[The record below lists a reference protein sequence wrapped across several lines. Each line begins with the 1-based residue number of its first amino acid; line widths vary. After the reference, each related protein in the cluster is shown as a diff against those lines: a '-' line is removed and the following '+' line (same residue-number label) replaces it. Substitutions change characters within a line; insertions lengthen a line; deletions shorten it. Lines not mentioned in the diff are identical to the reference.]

1 MILRRL
7 AEAIA
12 KQNWFTVMLEVL
24 IVVVGIFIGLQ
35 ADDWN
40 QERRDRIDEQLY
52 LAELLEDFG
61 ANQTSLDQMTEQLKE
76 ILVAMN
82 GLMEQS
88 ALEAPTWSVQE
99 LNAAI
104 RRIQEMPF
112 FLPVSRAYDNLTG
125 SGELRILQSRT
136 LKNTF
141 ALYFAKAEV
150 VELVMRTHEMELVQ
164 TFQPYIIE
172 NMDYQAVGLER
183 EPGFSHPPAVNEA
196 RILEVLQSRKFRNV
210 AMQKWIIS
218 NDLLNEFDEMHGLNK
233 GVIEILKLG
242 LAGGAE

>member
-12 KQNWFTVMLEVL
+12 EQNWFTVMLEVL

-52 LAELLEDFG
+52 LAELMEDFE

-125 SGELRILQSRT
+125 SGELQILQSRA

-172 NMDYQAVGLER
+172 NLDYQAVGLER
-183 EPGFSHPPAVNEA
+183 KQGFSHPPAVNET
-196 RILEVLQSRKFRNV
+196 RILDVLQTPEFRNI

-218 NDLLNEFDEMHGLNK
+218 NDLLNQFDDQRGLNT
-233 GVIEILKLG
+233 GIIEILTSE
-242 LAGGAE
+242 LAGG

>member
-1 MILRRL
+1 MILRKL

-12 KQNWFTVMLEVL
+12 EQNWFTVMLEVL

-52 LAELLEDFG
+52 LAELMEDFE

-125 SGELRILQSRT
+125 SGELQILQSRA

-150 VELVMRTHEMELVQ
+150 VELVMRTHEMELVE

-183 EPGFSHPPAVNEA
+183 KQGFSHPPAVNET
-196 RILEVLQSRKFRNV
+196 RILDVLQTPEFRNI

-218 NDLLNEFDEMHGLNK
+218 NDLLNQFDDQRGLNT
-233 GVIEILKLG
+233 GIIEILKSE
-242 LAGGAE
+242 LAGG

>member
-12 KQNWFTVMLEVL
+12 EQNWFTVMLEVL

-52 LAELLEDFG
+52 LAELMEDFE
-61 ANQTSLDQMTEQLKE
+61 ANQTFLDQMTEQLKG

-99 LNAAI
+99 LNAGI

-125 SGELRILQSRT
+125 SGELQILQSRA

-183 EPGFSHPPAVNEA
+183 KQGFSHPPAVNET
-196 RILEVLQSRKFRNV
+196 RILDVLQTPEFRNI

-218 NDLLNEFDEMHGLNK
+218 NDLLNQFDDQRGLNT
-233 GVIEILKLG
+233 GIIEILKSE
-242 LAGGAE
+242 LAGG

>member
-12 KQNWFTVMLEVL
+12 EQNWFTVMLEVL

-52 LAELLEDFG
+52 LAELMEDFE

-125 SGELRILQSRT
+125 SGELQILRSRA

-183 EPGFSHPPAVNEA
+183 KQGFSHPPAVNET
-196 RILEVLQSRKFRNV
+196 RILDVLQTPEFRNI

-218 NDLLNEFDEMHGLNK
+218 NDLLNQFDDQRGLNT
-233 GVIEILKLG
+233 GIIEILKSE
-242 LAGGAE
+242 LAGG

>member
-12 KQNWFTVMLEVL
+12 EQNWFTVILEVL

-52 LAELLEDFG
+52 LAELMEDFE

-125 SGELRILQSRT
+125 SGELQILRSRA

-183 EPGFSHPPAVNEA
+183 KQGFSHPPAVNET
-196 RILEVLQSRKFRNV
+196 RILDVLQTPEFRNI

-218 NDLLNEFDEMHGLNK
+218 NDLLNQFDDQRGLNT
-233 GVIEILKLG
+233 GIIEILKSE
-242 LAGGAE
+242 LAGG

>member
-12 KQNWFTVMLEVL
+12 EQNWFTVMLEVL

-52 LAELLEDFG
+52 LAELMEDFE

-125 SGELRILQSRT
+125 SGELQILRSRA

-183 EPGFSHPPAVNEA
+183 KQGFSYPPAVNET
-196 RILEVLQSRKFRNV
+196 RILDVLQTPEFRNI

-218 NDLLNEFDEMHGLNK
+218 NDLLNQFDDQRGLNT
-233 GVIEILKLG
+233 GIIEILKSE
-242 LAGGAE
+242 LAGG

>member
-12 KQNWFTVMLEVL
+12 EQNWFTVMLEVL

-52 LAELLEDFG
+52 LAELMEDFE

-125 SGELRILQSRT
+125 SGELQILQSRA

-183 EPGFSHPPAVNEA
+183 KQGFSHPPAVNET
-196 RILEVLQSRKFRNV
+196 RILDVLQTPEFRNI

-218 NDLLNEFDEMHGLNK
+218 NDLLNQFDDQRGLNT
-233 GVIEILKLG
+233 GIIEILKSE
-242 LAGGAE
+242 LAGG

>member
-1 MILRRL
+1 MILRKL
-7 AEAIA
+7 AEAITE
-12 KQNWFTVMLEVL
+12 QNWFTVMLEVL

-52 LAELLEDFG
+52 LAELMEDFE
-61 ANQTSLDQMTEQLKE
+61 ANQTSLDQMTEQLKG

-104 RRIQEMPF
+104 RRMQEMPF

-125 SGELRILQSRT
+125 SGELQILQSRA

-183 EPGFSHPPAVNEA
+183 KQGFSHPPAVDET
-196 RILEVLQSRKFRNV
+196 RILDVLQTPEFRNI

-218 NDLLNEFDEMHGLNK
+218 NDLLNQFDDQRGLNT
-233 GVIEILKLG
+233 GIIEILKSE
-242 LAGGAE
+242 LAGG

>member
-12 KQNWFTVMLEVL
+12 EQNWFTVMLEVL

-52 LAELLEDFG
+52 LAELMEDFD

-125 SGELRILQSRT
+125 SGELQILQSRA

-183 EPGFSHPPAVNEA
+183 KQGFSHPPAVNET
-196 RILEVLQSRKFRNV
+196 RILDVLQTPEFRNI

-218 NDLLNEFDEMHGLNK
+218 NDLLNQFYDQRGLNT
-233 GVIEILKLG
+233 GIIEILKSE
-242 LAGGAE
+242 LAGG

>member
-12 KQNWFTVMLEVL
+12 EQNWFTVMLEVL

-52 LAELLEDFG
+52 LAELMEDFE
-61 ANQTSLDQMTEQLKE
+61 ANQTSLDQMTEQLKG

-88 ALEAPTWSVQE
+88 ALEAPTWSVQQ

-125 SGELRILQSRT
+125 SGELQILQSRT

-183 EPGFSHPPAVNEA
+183 KQGFSYPPAVNET
-196 RILEVLQSRKFRNV
+196 RILDVLQTQEFRNI

-218 NDLLNEFDEMHGLNK
+218 NDLLNQFDDQRGLNT
-233 GVIEILKLG
+233 GIIEILKSE
-242 LAGGAE
+242 LAGG

>member
-1 MILRRL
+1 MIPRRIIESL
-7 AEAIA
+7 KNQDIGTLIAEV
-12 KQNWFTVMLEVL
+12 F
-24 IVVVGIFIGLQ
+24 VVVIGIFIGLQ
-35 ADDWN
+35 VDGWN
-40 QERRDRIDEQLY
+40 SERKERIDEQLY
-52 LAELLEDFG
+52 LAELMEDFR
-61 ANQTSLDQMTEQLKE
+61 ANQAILDEMTELLKE
-76 ILVAMN
+76 TLVAMN

-125 SGELRILQSRT
+125 SGELQILQSRA

-183 EPGFSHPPAVNEA
+183 KQGFSHPPAVNVT
-196 RILEVLQSRKFRNV
+196 RILDVLQTPEFRNI

-218 NDLLNEFDEMHGLNK
+218 NDLLNQFDDQRGLNT
-233 GVIEILKLG
+233 GIIEILKSE
-242 LAGGAE
+242 LAGG